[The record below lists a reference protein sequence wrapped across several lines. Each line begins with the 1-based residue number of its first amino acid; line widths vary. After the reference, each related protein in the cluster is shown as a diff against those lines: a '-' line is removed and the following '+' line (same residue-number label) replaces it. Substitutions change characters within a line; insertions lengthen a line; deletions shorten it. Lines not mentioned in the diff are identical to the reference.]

1 MDLFEK
7 VKARTQELWG
17 KEVVTEAESFARA
30 ICEAIEERNI
40 EPAGDANKKAKGT
53 DKE

>member
-30 ICEAIEERNI
+30 ICEAIEERFI
-40 EPAGDANKKAKGT
+40 ELAAGANKKTEST